1 MNYYIINKRNLW
13 TIQRKEDRKQMAP
26 GFKLKSDAVAYL
38 QKLTAQAAE
47 QTQPVSEFKF
57 KSEWLAYANQRLAD
71 AADHNNRITMSG
83 VQGYMNDYNQ
93 RISKYMPDVLLSDFN
108 TLVLEQFL
116 KDAHKNNH
124 SYKTLKRQVRNI
136 KTFLRRMNVVGKK
149 PCLETLDFKIHEF
162 YAIVP
167 ADDNKYFEAVPTVIS
182 DKQVQAILEKLN
194 SEKLKD
200 EDCAM
205 KFGIFTMSL
214 FFGLRR
220 SELLGLKRSHVD
232 LDNNLLH
239 IVGIRD
245 RNGQWLNRT
254 KNRGS
259 KRSIELDA
267 HSAKFLKYW
276 LDYVNANYS
285 HSLWL
290 FPSLKK
296 TTYGSLSP
304 KKVSELIW
312 TTYADMGLAKIERRS
327 DGHIKVVESDFKGA
341 PLKTFRHRLAT
352 MLINSMNSEKTLDA
366 NYIKSVIGHTRFQTT
381 RDRYGNHT
389 LIGSE
394 EERKARIEAKQR
406 ALNLN
411 NLVKLS

>member
-1 MNYYIINKRNLW
+1 
-13 TIQRKEDRKQMAP
+13 
-26 GFKLKSDAVAYL
+26 
-38 QKLTAQAAE
+38 
-47 QTQPVSEFKF
+47 
-57 KSEWLAYANQRLAD
+57 
-71 AADHNNRITMSG
+71 
-83 VQGYMNDYNQ
+83 
-93 RISKYMPDVLLSDFN
+93 MPDVLLSDFK
-108 TLVLEQFL
+108 TVVLEQFL
-116 KDAHKNNH
+116 KDCNKNGH
-124 SYKTLKRQVRNI
+124 QYKTLKRQVRNI
-136 KTFLRRMNVVGKK
+136 KTFLRRMNSEGKK
-149 PCLETLDFKIHEF
+149 PCLDTLDFKIHEF

-167 ADDNKYFEAVPTVIS
+167 SDDSKYFEKVPTVIQ
-182 DKQVQAILEKLN
+182 DNQVKAILEKLN

-232 LDNNLLH
+232 LENNLLH
-239 IVGIRD
+239 IEGIRD

-259 KRSIELDA
+259 KRSIELD
-267 HSAKFLKYW
+267 SQSSKFLKYW
-276 LDYVNANYS
+276 LDYVSANYS

-304 KKVSELIW
+304 KKVSELVW
-312 TTYADMGLAKIERRS
+312 TTYAEMGLAKIERRK
-327 DGHIKVVESDFKGA
+327 DGHVKIIESTFKGA

-352 MLINSMNSEKTLDA
+352 LLINSMNSEASLDA

-381 RDRYGNHT
+381 RDRYGNHN
-389 LIGSE
+389 LIGTD
-394 EERKARIEAKQR
+394 EERKARIRAKEK
-406 ALNLN
+406 ALNHN
-411 NLVKLS
+411 SIFKN

>member
-57 KSEWLAYANQRLAD
+57 KSEWLAYANQRLGD
-71 AADHNNRITMSG
+71 AQNPNNRITMSG

-116 KDAHKNNH
+116 KEAHKNGH

-136 KTFLRRMNVVGKK
+136 KTFLRRMNAVGKK

-194 SEKLKD
+194 NEKLKD

-411 NLVKLS
+411 NLVKIS

>member
-1 MNYYIINKRNLW
+1 MTYHINKKRNFWIVL
-13 TIQRKEDRKQMAP
+13 QKPGRKQLAK
-26 GFKLKSDAVAYL
+26 FESKSAAKDYVNKLEAK
-38 QKLTAQAAE
+38 QAE
-47 QTQPVSEFKF
+47 QLQPISDFKF
-57 KSEWLAYANQRLAD
+57 KTEWLNYANSRLAD
-71 AADHNNRITMSG
+71 ASDPTKRITIQG
-83 VQGYMNDYNQ
+83 VAGYLTDYNQ

-108 TLVLEQFL
+108 TIIMEQFL
-116 KDAHKNNH
+116 KAAHENGH

-136 KTFLRRMNVVGKK
+136 KTFLRRMNAVGKK

-182 DKQVQAILEKLN
+182 DQQVQAILEKLN

-232 LDNNLLH
+232 LQNNLLH
-239 IVGIRD
+239 IEGIRD

-259 KRSIELDA
+259 KRSIELDP
-267 HSAKFLKYW
+267 HSSKFLKYW

-327 DGHIKVVESDFKGA
+327 DGHIKVVESLFKGA

-381 RDRYGNHT
+381 RDRYGNHA
-389 LIGSE
+389 LIGTE

-406 ALNLN
+406 ALNLHHI
-411 NLVKLS
+411 VKLS

>member
-1 MNYYIINKRNLW
+1 MTYRLTQKRNLW
-13 TIQRKEDRKQMAP
+13 IILRKQDRKQMAP

-116 KDAHKNNH
+116 KEAHKNGH

-136 KTFLRRMNVVGKK
+136 KTFLRRMNAVGKK

-194 SEKLKD
+194 NEKLKD

-411 NLVKLS
+411 NLVKIS